1 MEAMGPVK
9 KSVFSNISLTKSVRV
24 QVHKL
29 YINLAIAVILMLFSS
44 LSVSDLKICPI
55 RRGSSCILR
64 NENQLLV
71 HNFKVSV
78 ASKYLLLHDMDEY

>member
-1 MEAMGPVK
+1 MGPVK
-9 KSVFSNISLTKSVRV
+9 KSVFSNISLSKSVGV

-44 LSVSDLKICPI
+44 LSVSDLSLNVCPV